1 MQSMINITKYE
12 AICNLGSNIDE
23 IFENALLCKVLPHRI
38 EEDLP
43 KINDEAFD
51 LRCNRMLL
59 HICNLLNPDLN
70 ALVKKYGKGNIGVVI
85 ATSNSGID
93 EYELDRKPEYLKMSN
108 PAEFLQKHLGLENIA
123 LSVSTACSSG
133 IKVFSTAKRLL
144 DNGVCKA
151 VIAGGVDSLSK
162 LPVAG
167 FKALEVLCDDLTNP
181 FSKNRHGM
189 NIGEAGALF
198 LLEQDKEGARIM
210 GIGETSDAYN
220 AATPDPQAKEAVRA
234 ILMALEEAGAEPAD
248 IGYINLHGTG
258 TIANDLMEA
267 AAVNRIFGPNIPAS
281 ATKPLTGHCLGASA
295 SIETALCLKV
305 LETGRLLPHLYD
317 GMYDDK
323 LPAIKLV
330 DPKDKNIYN
339 ISKCMCN
346 SFGFG
351 GTNAVMVIGK

>member
-1 MQSMINITKYE
+1 MINITKYE

-23 IFENALLCKVLPHRI
+23 IFENALMGKILPHRI
-38 EEDLP
+38 DYNLP
-43 KINDEAFD
+43 EIKDEMFD
-51 LRCNRMLL
+51 LRCNRILL
-59 HICNLLNPDLN
+59 HLCNLLKPDIGHL
-70 ALVKKYGKGNIGVVI
+70 KEKYGKKHIGVVI
-85 ATSNSGID
+85 ATSNGGID
-93 EYELDRKPEYLKMSN
+93 EYESVPNIEYLKMSN
-108 PAEFLQKHLGLENIA
+108 PAEYLQKHLDLENIA

-144 DNGVCKA
+144 DNGICEA
-151 VIAGGVDSLSK
+151 VIAGGVDALSK
-162 LPVAG
+162 LPIAG

-198 LLEQDKEGARIM
+198 ILEKNACGAKVM

-220 AATPDPQAKEAVRA
+220 AATPDPEAKEAVRA
-234 ILMALEEAGAEPAD
+234 ICIALEDAGVKPED

-258 TIANDLMEA
+258 TLANDLMEA
-267 AAVNRIFGPNIPAS
+267 AAVNRVFGDEILAGS
-281 ATKPLTGHCLGASA
+281 TKPLTGHCLGAAA

-305 LETGRLLPHLYD
+305 LETGRVLPHLYD
-317 GMYDDK
+317 GIYDES
-323 LPAIKLV
+323 LPKIKLV
-330 DPKDKNIYN
+330 DINDKNVYN
-339 ISKCMCN
+339 ISQCVCN